1 LLNQRIG
8 GPSVLPYQPPGLWE
22 QVAFGGGFSSQE
34 YKQSKGDENYRRGL
48 YTYWKRSMPY
58 ASFAVF
64 DAPNREVCTVRRP
77 RTNTPLQALV
87 LLNDPVYVEA
97 ARALGQ
103 RIMREGGGQFE
114 ARMRFAFKLCLAR
127 PPMPNEMKVL
137 ERIYAGQ
144 LKNFREDTEAAKK
157 LIQAGDSKPATDLDP
172 GELAAWTA
180 IGNVLLNLDETI
192 TKG

>member
-1 LLNQRIG
+1 
-8 GPSVLPYQPPGLWE
+8 
-22 QVAFGGGFSSQE
+22 
-34 YKQSKGDENYRRGL
+34 
-48 YTYWKRSMPY
+48 MPY

-127 PPMPNEMKVL
+127 PPMPNEMNVL
-137 ERIYAGQ
+137 ERIYTGQ

-157 LIQAGDSKPATDLDP
+157 LIQAGESKPASDLDP

>member
-1 LLNQRIG
+1 M
-8 GPSVLPYQPPGLWE
+8 E
-22 QVAFGGGFSSQE
+22 SS
-34 YKQSKGDENYRRGL
+34 
-48 YTYWKRSMPY
+48 PY

-103 RIMREGGGQFE
+103 RIMREGGGPFE

-157 LIQAGDSKPATDLDP
+157 LIQAGDAKPANDLDP